1 MFAGGPAG
9 SALAGPSPPPPVPL
23 PPASLVRCP
32 ACWSSRTRVMAC
44 LWGSPALWVSTW
56 AVSYTVWLAQGCL
69 PFMPFVSDFGAAS
82 SPTGAYFGVCM
93 SLAALLWCPTWLD
106 YYWHTKPS
114 LANEPA
120 GSRYS
125 LLHSLQ
131 PVCGFVCSLGG
142 AFRPVKRPPP
152 PPASPSPPSL
162 LHGVA
167 LPDGSLPQLGLTHL
181 FCVHVV
187 IGVAVDPEDERLIV
201 HGASAGCLFVSG
213 LVFNSISTV
222 LCYHREGITGA
233 VKVSA
238 AATALAIFAY
248 FGMLLSLSVTL
259 GPAAMLKNGTA
270 ANSFH
275 LAHKDWGGY
284 CRGAMYRAQ
293 ETLHGYPGV
302 NWGASFEWTMLLAM
316 LINIQRALWQELR
329 QPWPYNPVEPMS
341 AKLVPAELHL

>member
-1 MFAGGPAG
+1 VVPDVAGLLLAYQAQPRQRAG
-9 SALAGPSPPPPVPL
+9 
-23 PPASLVRCP
+23 RI
-32 ACWSSRTRVMAC
+32 
-44 LWGSPALWVSTW
+44 
-56 AVSYTVWLAQGCL
+56 
-69 PFMPFVSDFGAAS
+69 
-82 SPTGAYFGVCM
+82 
-93 SLAALLWCPTWLD
+93 
-106 YYWHTKPS
+106 
-114 LANEPA
+114 
-120 GSRYS
+120 
-125 LLHSLQ
+125 SLQ
-131 PVCGFVCSLGG
+131 PA
-142 AFRPVKRPPP
+142 AFATARLWICLQPRRCVSPRKAPPP